1 MEHQNSEFRKDIA
14 GLRAIAVV
22 MVIAFHLG
30 SLVPLSEQLQASALF
45 VWLNQSF
52 TAGFLGVDVFFV
64 ISGYLM
70 TSIIFRRVIEADRP
84 VPAVWSFWKARAVRI
99 VPALLFAIL
108 FFSVIAVQ
116 LFDPQR
122 FASFARE
129 LRYALLFTS
138 NLRYARE
145 DGYFE
150 ESSLDKVLLHTWSLS
165 VEWQFYLVYP
175 VILAAVGRMF
185 GRKAAV
191 RSTLLM
197 TAAFTLAAAV
207 LPADKGSYFMF
218 HFRAWELLF
227 GAIVYLYP
235 CSLTSPA
242 LRKAV
247 LYIGL
252 TVIIVS
258 PFICAQTAV
267 WSMRTPVM
275 AVVGAAMV
283 IWVNSSS
290 LLLDNPVSQ
299 FLGKISYSLY
309 IYHWPIMVIM
319 AMMLI
324 LNPWAALAATLIMAV
339 LSYYFV
345 ERRRNF
351 GWKLAVLFVCTYFTA
366 QHAYKSE
373 GWIWRADP
381 DKFNVLS
388 GTLYVRQSGFGVN
401 DPITG
406 NRLEPQNYDE
416 LLHRKVIL
424 FGDSHADHFTLEF
437 RKHFG
442 DQAGFVISHGGL
454 VLHSLCISEAMEDI
468 DPDMVEKRFNHLK
481 EFIKRISELPAGTVV
496 VINNRWTDADRVY
509 NEVSENRPDMC
520 LLGNLPC
527 FQARNSVT
535 FEQALYESLKAVVSS
550 RPDIH
555 FFVPLSMYVVPLART
570 WRDFDCISSPLTSL
584 YQHFANTVLAPEY
597 LIKHGYVTPDLSRAH
612 AIDDVFI
619 RLEQELPNF
628 HSVDIRA
635 PLCLNDD
642 RCRVM
647 DDDGTPMF
655 YDDDHLSAH
664 GASIAARPLLEAID
678 SVMAA
683 SSQTSASG
691 SQNHKPESASG
702 SQNHKPESAS
712 GPHNHKPESASGS
725 QNHKP
730 ESASAPK
737 KH

>member
-1 MEHQNSEFRKDIA
+1 MTVIKALTAIIKLHIRLICTNDQESDMEHQKSEFRKDIA

-30 SLVPLSEQLQASALF
+30 SLVPLSEQLQGSAL
-45 VWLNQSF
+45 VIWLNQSF
-52 TAGFLGVDVFFV
+52 SAGFLGVDVFFV

-70 TSIIFRRVIEADRP
+70 TSIIFRRVVEADRP
-84 VPAVWSFWKARAVRI
+84 VSAVWSFWKARAVRI
-99 VPALLFAIL
+99 VPALLFAVL

-150 ESSLDKVLLHTWSLS
+150 ESSLDKILLHTWSLS
-165 VEWQFYLVYP
+165 VEWQFYLIYP
-175 VILAAVGRMF
+175 VILAAVGRMS
-185 GRKAAV
+185 GHKAAV

-197 TAAFTLAAAV
+197 AAAFTLAAAV
-207 LPADKGSYFMF
+207 LPADQGSYFMF
-218 HFRAWELLF
+218 HFRAWELLA

-235 CSLTSPA
+235 CSLTSSA

-252 TVIIVS
+252 AAILVS
-258 PFICAQTAV
+258 PLICAQTAV

-324 LNPWAALAATLIMAV
+324 LNAWAALAATLIMAT

-345 ERRRNF
+345 ERRRDF

-406 NRLEPQNYDE
+406 HRTEPANYDQ
-416 LLHRKVIL
+416 LLERKVIL

-437 RKHFG
+437 RKHYG
-442 DQAGFVISHGGL
+442 DQAGFVISHGAL
-454 VLHSLCISEAMEDI
+454 AFQNLKFSIMTASFSEDLISRLYNNLSD
-468 DPDMVEKRFNHLK
+468 
-481 EFIKRISELPAGTVV
+481 FIKRLDKLHSGTAV
-496 VINNRWTDADRVY
+496 VISGNWSEYEHVY
-509 NEVSENRPDMC
+509 NEETDLRPDLC
-520 LLGNLPC
+520 VSADLPC
-527 FQARNSVT
+527 QKIRNAIT
-535 FEQALYESLKAVVSS
+535 FKQALYQELKDIVSS
-550 RPDIH
+550 RPDLH
-555 FFVPLSMYVVPLART
+555 FFVPSSLYVVPLVRT
-570 WRDFDCISSPLTSL
+570 WRDFDSISSPLTSL
-584 YQHFANTVLAPEY
+584 YQHFANTVMAPEY
-597 LIKHGYVTPDLSRAH
+597 LIKYGYVTPDLSRAH
-612 AIDDVFI
+612 AIDEVFI

-635 PLCLNDD
+635 PLCLNED

-647 DDDGTPMF
+647 DDDGAPLF

-664 GASIAARPLLEAID
+664 GAAIAARPLLEAID
-678 SVMAA
+678 SVIAA
-683 SSQTSASG
+683 RSQTSATG
-691 SQNHKPESASG
+691 SQSHKQESASG
-702 SQNHKPESAS
+702 SQNHKPE
-712 GPHNHKPESASGS
+712 
-725 QNHKP
+725 
-730 ESASAPK
+730 
-737 KH
+737 